1 MRSEKEMLELFRKT
15 ALTDENIRAAYIEG
29 SRANPNVPKDL
40 FQDYDVVYIVESTK
54 PYRENKKWTDRFGEN
69 FYMNYPEDNIFYP
82 SDVENCY
89 GWQIQFTDGNRLD
102 LHVCTK
108 EYALAN
114 LEMYRVLVDKDQIMP
129 AKEDT
134 SEEKYWVQKPEEQ
147 GFACTCQ
154 NFWWCL
160 NNVAKGMWRQEIT
173 YVMDMLDFA
182 LRPELMRMLE
192 WKIGATHRFAVTPG
206 KSGKY
211 MKQYLSEEEYT
222 KLLATYSAAEDE
234 AIWKSVFDM
243 CELFKDAA
251 KEVSA
256 RLGFSYDLEN
266 EKNSMTFLKHV
277 KDLPGDAEEN
287 FKD

>member
-54 PYRENKKWTDRFGEN
+54 PYRENKKWTDRFGET

-192 WKIGATHRFAVTPG
+192 WKIGQHIDL
-206 KSGKY
+206 
-211 MKQYLSEEEYT
+211 LST
-222 KLLATYSAAEDE
+222 
-234 AIWKSVFDM
+234 
-243 CELFKDAA
+243 
-251 KEVSA
+251 
-256 RLGFSYDLEN
+256 LGSPEN
-266 EKNSMTFLKHV
+266 I
-277 KDLPGDAEEN
+277 
-287 FKD
+287 

>member
-29 SRANPNVPKDL
+29 SRANPNAPKDL

-54 PYRENKKWTDRFGEN
+54 PYRENKKWTDRFGAT

-192 WKIGATHRFAVTPG
+192 WKIGATHRFAVNPG

-277 KDLPGDAEEN
+277 KDLPGDAEEI